1 MKNFYDFIKGYDIED
16 IRTMAEHGC
25 MGGIGGM
32 IYYTET
38 SAIYDE
44 YADQLHDLVDRI
56 TEEFG
61 AFPAY
66 ISDNI
71 GTQSCFKN
79 AMVWFCAEVVAQEI
93 TCEESEA

>member
-1 MKNFYDFIKGYDIED
+1 MNDFYTFIKNHDIED

-25 MGGIGGM
+25 SGGIGGM

-38 SAIYDE
+38 SAIYDQ
-44 YADQLHDLVDRI
+44 YAGELHELVERI

-66 ISDNI
+66 IADNI
-71 GTQSCFKN
+71 GSQAMFKN
-79 AMVWFCAEVVAQEI
+79 AMVWLCAEFAAQEI
-93 TCEESEA
+93 ISEMENA